1 MSHDLGYS
9 FRPARPADALALQRH
24 CFPTQSVEEV
34 ASYLNWCLR
43 QAESGRLVRLVA
55 EANGEAIANAQLTL
69 HGEIAEIGSLV
80 VAENYRGC
88 GIGTAL
94 ITTLL
99 EAARM
104 HGAQAV
110 EIGVQPDNEDACA
123 LYTRLGFVPHRQVE
137 TRYAPG
143 GRVLYLRQTIT
154 TPLSLP

>member
-1 MSHDLGYS
+1 MSHELGYS
-9 FRPARPADALALQRH
+9 IRPAMPADALALQQH

-43 QAESGRLVRLVA
+43 QAGRGRLVRLVA
-55 EANGEAIANAQLTL
+55 EADGEAIANAQLTL
-69 HGEIAEIGSLV
+69 YGEIAEIGSLV

-88 GIGTAL
+88 RIGTAL

-99 EAARM
+99 DAARM
-104 HGAQAV
+104 RGAQAV
-110 EIGVQPDNEDACA
+110 EIGVQPDNGAACA

-143 GRVLYLRQTIT
+143 GRVLYLRRTIT